1 MTVVTNALTL
11 TLICAIF
18 FSDSCSYCT
27 VRSLRICQKGV
38 QGNRTENRERENRRE
53 RERERESESESE
65 SESDREN
72 SERKK
77 YEEEIERRRGQE
89 EKERPIENRRKRH
102 VISAL
107 TNPPRSLV

>member
-65 SESDREN
+65 SDREN